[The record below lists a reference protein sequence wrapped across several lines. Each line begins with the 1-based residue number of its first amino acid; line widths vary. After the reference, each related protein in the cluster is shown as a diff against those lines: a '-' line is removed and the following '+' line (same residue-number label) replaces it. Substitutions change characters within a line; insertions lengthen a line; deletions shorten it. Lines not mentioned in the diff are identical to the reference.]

1 MWPSQFNIVMN
12 SLPAPA
18 IVAALT
24 AVIALPFS
32 VPAAGTLA
40 ITAALGAII
49 HADYAQRKNRLRLP
63 RRALRPQAIETRL
76 ATGGETHPLA
86 A

>member
-1 MWPSQFNIVMN
+1 MAGQFNIVMN
-12 SLPAPA
+12 SIPAPA

-32 VPAAGTLA
+32 LPAAGTLA
-40 ITAALGAII
+40 FSAALGAII

-63 RRALRPQAIETRL
+63 RRSLQTQAVDSRL
-76 ATGGETHPLA
+76 GAGGETHPLA